1 MAALEKPYTLN
12 CDPQPD
18 DVVKDASHNDE
29 HDDADDDPERGPRL
43 PAGAAAAAAHHG
55 RGGVGGCGRAHDRG
69 PGAGF
74 N

>member
-43 PAGAAAAAAHHG
+43 PAGAAAAHHG